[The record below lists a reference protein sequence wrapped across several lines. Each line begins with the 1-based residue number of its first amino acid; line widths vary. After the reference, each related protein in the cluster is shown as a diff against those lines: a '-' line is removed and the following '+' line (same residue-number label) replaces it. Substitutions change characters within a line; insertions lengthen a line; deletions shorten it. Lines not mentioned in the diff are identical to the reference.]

1 MAMPMANTLL
11 VSERGQITLP
21 AAVRKRFGLKGG
33 GALILEERNNEL
45 VLKPAEVMEI
55 EIYDDDQIAKW
66 DDDDRLTEIERKR
79 IRKPLER
86 QS

>member
-1 MAMPMANTLL
+1 MPMANTLL

-55 EIYDDDQIAKW
+55 EIYDDGQIAKW
-66 DDDDRLTEIERKR
+66 DDDDRLTETERKR
-79 IRKPLER
+79 IRKSLER

>member
-1 MAMPMANTLL
+1 MPMANTLL

-55 EIYDDDQIAKW
+55 EIYDDGQVAKW

-79 IRKPLER
+79 IRKSLER

>member
-79 IRKPLER
+79 IRKSLER